1 MTKNNQEQKRLSLQD
16 SINLSKDLEDECSYL
31 ALANN
36 YLRICLLKNKSLIQN
51 FLINK
56 FSEKTKKRF
65 NNENTELF
73 LWKNRR

>member
-1 MTKNNQEQKRLSLQD
+1 MEKNKHEQD
-16 SINLSKDLEDECSYL
+16 SINLSKDLEDECSFL

-36 YLRICLLKNKSLIQN
+36 YLRFCLLKNRSLIQN
-51 FLINK
+51 FLIYK
-56 FSEKTKKRF
+56 FSEKTKKSF